1 MVRIFGVSV
10 VVTVAVLLGSAW
22 IGGPEVLALVSIL
35 AILEISLSFDN
46 AVVNATVLE
55 RMSTW
60 WQNLFLTVGVLIA
73 VFGMRLLFP
82 LLIVAVTAGLSP
94 SQAFDLA
101 LNQPDVYAAELEQ
114 AHPAIAAFGGMFLI
128 MIFLDF
134 ILEEHEHTWLNPI
147 ERPLSK
153 LGGVESLS
161 IVIALTGLLLVTRF
175 TPAEEVATVMIAGAV
190 GLVSYL
196 LVNGLAAFFEDRAA
210 PADPDAAGIAKPART
225 ASGAAVVGKAAF
237 FLFLYLQ
244 VLDASFSFD
253 GVIGAFAITSNIFIV
268 AAGLGIG
275 AFYIRSITV
284 FLVRKGT
291 LAEYVYLEHGAHY
304 AIGALAVLLA
314 VTISYEVPEV
324 VTGLIGIG
332 FIAAALASSIVQ
344 RRRAARHQFA

>member
-1 MVRIFGVSV
+1 
-10 VVTVAVLLGSAW
+10 
-22 IGGPEVLALVSIL
+22 
-35 AILEISLSFDN
+35 
-46 AVVNATVLE
+46 
-55 RMSTW
+55 MSTW
-60 WQNLFLTVGVLIA
+60 WQNLFLTVGVLFA

-128 MIFLDF
+128 MICLDF

-344 RRRAARHQFA
+344 RRRAARHQLA

>member
-1 MVRIFGVSV
+1 
-10 VVTVAVLLGSAW
+10 
-22 IGGPEVLALVSIL
+22 
-35 AILEISLSFDN
+35 LSFDN

-55 RMSTW
+55 RLSAF
-60 WQNLFLTVGVLIA
+60 WQTLFLTVGVLIA

-94 SQAFDLA
+94 AAALDLA
-101 LNQPDVYAAELEQ
+101 LNQPEVYAAELTQ
-114 AHPAIAAFGGMFLI
+114 AHPAIAAFGGMFLG

-134 ILEEHEHTWLNPI
+134 ILEEHEHTWLAPI
-147 ERPLSK
+147 ERPLAK

-161 IVIALTGLLLVTRF
+161 VVLAMTGLLVTTRF
-175 TPAEEVATVMIAGAV
+175 IPAEDVSTVMIAGAI
-190 GLVSYL
+190 GLIVYL
-196 LVNGLAAFFEDRAA
+196 LVNGLAAFFEDRAV
-210 PADPDAAGIAKPART
+210 PEEPHLTGISSAART
-225 ASGAAVVGKAAF
+225 VPDVTIVVGRAAF

-284 FLVRKGT
+284 YLVRRGT
-291 LAEYVYLEHGAHY
+291 LTEYVYLEHGAHY
-304 AIGALAVLLA
+304 AIGALAVLLLT
-314 VTISYEVPEV
+314 TIAHDVPEV

-332 FIAAALASSIVQ
+332 FIAAALFSSLLK
-344 RRRAARHQFA
+344 RRRESLA

>member
-344 RRRAARHQFA
+344 RRRAARHQLA